1 MKLLWSFLALIV
13 PATSFAAEA
22 VPPPRLGSLA
32 DRILFLFALWLLIV
46 VLLVI
51 LRWKIS
57 LADAL
62 FRMMPQTKKAQSKE
76 AREEYAHQDA
86 SPRMAGGESRNTQNP
101 AV

>member
-46 VLLVI
+46 VLLIV

-57 LADAL
+57 LADTL
-62 FRMMPQTKKAQSKE
+62 FRMMPQAKKAQSKE
-76 AREEYAHQDA
+76 AKEGCSHQA
-86 SPRMAGGESRNTQNP
+86 VSPRMSEGESRDIQNP

>member
-1 MKLLWSFLALIV
+1 MKLLWPFLALIV

-22 VPPPRLGSLA
+22 IPPPRLGTLA
-32 DRILFLFALWLLIV
+32 ERILFLFALWLLIV

-62 FRMMPQTKKAQSKE
+62 FRMMPSAKKGQIKE
-76 AREEYAHQDA
+76 TREEHAHQDA
-86 SPRMAGGESRNTQNP
+86 SARTAEAESKNASNP
-101 AV
+101 AA